1 MIDRAR
7 LDPSLLAKPEMR
19 SHGTLVQEIARN
31 QTRLGRLA
39 RAVAEPAAAPD
50 AASASRLARLSD
62 AQAVTD
68 ALGAARQFE
77 IAAERLMSMSH
88 LAAAA
93 RATDLAER
101 TRDNAGRQFEAL
113 KWQALNALRNAAGSM
128 RAAGAWQLHADPG
141 QVSLALTRISIATPD
156 AAAAAASALN
166 AALAA
171 VETTR
176 AEIAET
182 AIETDEAE
190 ALDADELAKRIAAQ
204 AAKSTE
210 AQANIAPGNARLLLS

>member
-1 MIDRAR
+1 MIDRTS
-7 LDPSLLAKPEMR
+7 LDPSLLAKPETR

-39 RAVAEPAAAPD
+39 RAVAEPESAPD
-50 AASASRLARLSD
+50 AASAGRLARLSD

-68 ALGAARQFE
+68 ALGTARQFE

-113 KWQALNALRNAAGSM
+113 KWQALNALRAAAGSM

-141 QVSLALTRISIATPD
+141 QISLALTRISIATPD

-176 AEIAET
+176 TEIAET

-190 ALDADELAKRIAAQ
+190 ALDADELARRIAAQ
-204 AAKSTE
+204 ATKSAE